1 MKFKRILAVVLSALM
16 LTSMASFTVSA
27 KEDAELMAEPLL
39 ELLVSSDDAK
49 AAGLLK
55 QCERGTATSAYDAEN
70 DIVYNHYVPNF
81 AGTNG
86 DNSLYFNMYGL
97 DPAIV
102 PSTRTLYVVTY
113 MRSNV
118 AATTTAGFYQ
128 VKNSEGGGAAQPTS
142 EGVAYAGDEKWTKMV
157 YTLNLGDDFYSSNH
171 LWIRPIGNNKVIN
184 DDGSHAMADD
194 AYFDICGVA
203 LFDDLASAEAYD
215 LAALN
220 KAPTITISFDAGAG
234 TGEYESYTTVPG
246 YINPSNVVFPTTAPV
261 APEGMEFNGWAAEE
275 TGTPLTGDVA
285 TPDIS
290 TKYYAQYKYVDN
302 EEVEYDD
309 IYLQNVYYKLMND
322 KNLTIGYLGGS
333 VTVGS
338 GAENP
343 GANSKVA
350 WRALTTQ
357 WFKDNFAD
365 ATIKEVYAGI
375 GGTGSTFGSY
385 RMTRDLDLANNK
397 IDLLFVD
404 SCVND
409 SYEGFSY
416 ADKDY
421 LWENDAVIVAKIL
434 ENNPKCE
441 IVFINV
447 TDNGK
452 IKSAADAGAVQA
464 HREFAQPN
472 GFAFVDFKIAMA
484 RELTG
489 DPEATHA
496 EDISKWN
503 DYYADSVH
511 PKAAGYK
518 VYFEYLRDELLADL
532 VNEELNVSK
541 AKYEDTVPTVL
552 DLDTVDTDR
561 YIGGNANSNAAEGLA
576 TIKNYLNG
584 QDNGFMGGNSM
595 SAAAEGYSFTFKF
608 TGKNALIWSNKHVEN
623 ALLDVYVND
632 NTNIGSPDNTIDMWR
647 NQKAAND
654 AQNYLFPV
662 LAEDLD
668 EAAETT
674 VTIVLRKNVDTA
686 TRTEQLGYNAEDV
699 GDALRNQIRNIAIK
713 GGTMDSVEFLNAPDA
728 FKTEVKYEDIV
739 VPNTFFNKGIDSAVG
754 LSRTPGT
761 QYPWIDG
768 ETMIDTLKLTRD
780 GDKEGNF
787 ATDGWGLQ
795 TYGIVLD
802 HYNYVTY
809 YLYVDDPEGKT
820 ADKKIFCNVYQLSGG
835 GTSIESE
842 YTIVPNAWQRIP
854 ISLANCQAKAQP
866 LEALKQFH
874 FRPLGNG
881 TTVQAMDGVTVY
893 LEKAVFS
900 AENPGYWADLD
911 AKVTNIKV
919 DGESVEGFNINTFE
933 YNVVLPYG
941 TTEVPTVTADKN
953 IPEAVITIVQA
964 DSVTGK
970 ATVTL
975 EGATDA
981 DDVVYTINFS
991 VFDGIKVNGF
1001 KAGDVEI
1008 AIEEGKT
1015 EYVVNLP
1022 AGTTEVPEIV
1032 ADFEGDPAKI
1042 TTTQAT
1048 ALDGAATIEL
1058 DDGTVYTI
1066 TFNVLPSL
1074 EEIYEGA
1081 KIVYVSEAGAGEKNG
1096 TSMDNAYAT
1105 LKAALNAEAAT
1116 EGKVVFAILD
1126 DVKIT
1131 SNADLNIPKDFVITS
1146 VGGDIYATS
1155 HPTFKTN
1162 GGSDIVIENIDI
1174 YHTRATGGING
1185 EIYLVAK
1192 GNNLTLKNVN
1202 AIPYSEREGEVR
1214 TATLFVQP
1222 GGDGG
1227 NFTKTEDTKLVIEN
1241 VTGITVRGG
1250 GYGGS
1255 TFAGGIDYTIGG
1267 ETVIGT
1273 INTGIQAAG
1282 SSNQKTGDA
1291 AFDANG
1297 NPVTNQPEANRTVN
1311 GDIAVAVK
1319 DEAKVTTIT
1328 ATNYGI
1334 LKGDL
1339 VITVQDDATVGTV
1352 DFSASSIKKKNQ
1364 AGDADVL
1371 MAEGRL
1377 EGNGIVYILGGSVGT
1392 VKGTQG
1398 QKRAIVVDLNNA
1410 VVPEYIANVN
1420 NIVTYEGNGTVTIEY
1435 AEDGTASIA
1444 LASETAKFAEVTFAD
1459 GSVKKYDMSTD
1470 EEVVLA
1476 HDMAIAI
1483 TEGTTAVVFNEG
1495 VGVTFKA
1502 LEADG
1507 AKADY
1512 TETFTGLEGMKVEKP
1527 ADPEVKNDYFEF
1539 VGWALEGTTD
1549 IVTDFGTFT
1558 AQTPAAVTYVA
1569 IFKEAPA
1576 VQFKAYAADG
1586 ASADYEKTIYGI
1598 TGNPVSDKM
1607 AAEGVEAPAAIANH
1621 TFLGWALEG
1630 TTIVVDEFGTFADEK
1645 AVYVAIYDEDPY
1657 AVFKATVEA
1666 GAAEAIDTKIYGV
1679 LGQDIVAPTVTTK
1692 EHFTFKGWALEG
1704 TTDIVENLIFDQVDN
1719 TYVAIIEEDPKFT
1732 VTVYDGNDKVDEV
1745 TDYKGFTY
1753 TFKKLENTPTSRFLG
1768 YSLNEGATEA
1778 DLLAGDEITVISD
1791 NTFYAVRKEIKLE
1804 DAQYTFAGSYD
1815 YSEQKYIIEMYYEGP
1830 EANMTAYGFEV
1841 DEEVFGDIEY
1851 VIAEALQSTGTNA
1864 DVQTNYV
1871 KDVVY
1876 PASGA
1881 TFGDDMKTPV
1891 LVATITASM
1900 TPEQYA
1906 ALVPADDFVELG
1918 AAEDITGAYANNQWQ
1933 YIKNDP
1939 EFSLDIASRV
1949 YPIYFTELVDDK
1961 DITVT
1966 VEGVVAEI
1974 STVTAPT
1981 EGKKLEAI
1989 TFTVETAEG
1998 EEPGLVA
2005 YYVDGVAMG
2014 ELVAGD
2020 DGITYTIPA
2029 EKVLGDVTIELSYGE
2044 PILEVTITDIEAP
2057 VAQAT
2062 PDTEAT
2068 AGHDTYTI
2076 DSVTWE
2082 PADAEFG
2089 FDTAYTVKVTV
2100 TAADEYAF
2108 TGKTVYTINGETA
2121 TVKKVDI
2128 DTVELSYTFAPTV
2141 KELGKISVA
2150 AGLVRKDGNKAYANF
2165 ATITVLAADGAE
2177 VAAWTETAEDAAVA
2191 AEFEVLAG
2199 TYTVKIAKNG
2209 YLTYTEEVEVVYNE
2223 TTEVEKDLVAGNL
2236 YGEGIGAD
2244 NNEIDL
2250 LDFAALTSA
2259 FTKKDDT
2266 RDADTL
2272 AAYRAR
2278 VDIDED
2284 GVVNVFDL
2292 NYIKGNFGEK
2302 AE

>member
-27 KEDAELMAEPLL
+27 KEDAELTAEPLL
-39 ELLVSSDDAK
+39 AFTTATNQGKLN
-49 AAGLLK
+49 
-55 QCERGTATSAYDAEN
+55 QCERGKSSIGYDAEN
-70 DIVYNHYVPNF
+70 DIVYTHVVPNF
-81 AGTNG
+81 EGTG
-86 DNSLYFNMYGL
+86 SDNSIYINMYGL
-97 DPAIV
+97 PAV
-102 PSTRTLYVVTY
+102 TANTNALYAVCY
-113 MRSNV
+113 MRSNQ
-118 AATTTAGFYQ
+118 ATTAASAGFY
-128 VKNSEGGGAAQPTS
+128 GGLQGVSTNGTSTYDGSGEWAKQLYTIAIAENGIGA
-142 EGVAYAGDEKWTKMV
+142 
-157 YTLNLGDDFYSSNH
+157 SSTH
-171 LWIRPIGNNKVIN
+171 FWIRPIGSNTVNKVEEI
-184 DDGSHAMADD
+184 DGVKTVTGKVMAED
-194 AYFDICGVA
+194 AYYDVAGVA
-203 LFDDLASAEAYD
+203 LFTDLASAEAYD
-215 LAALN
+215 VAALSSG
-220 KAPTITISFDAGAG
+220 KITISFDANG
-234 TGEYESYTTVPG
+234 GEGEFESYTVAAG
-246 YINPSNVVFPTTAPV
+246 KYAASNVVFPAEAPTAP
-261 APEGMEFNGWAAEE
+261 AGMEFNGWATEVN
-275 TGTPLTGDVA
+275 GTPLTGDVA
-285 TPDIS
+285 TPDVD
-290 TKYYAQYKYVDN
+290 TTYYATYKYAD
-302 EEVEYDD
+302 EEGVEYDD

-333 VTVGS
+333 VTVGAGATVS
-338 GAENP
+338 GP
-343 GANSKVA
+343 NSTTA
-350 WRALTTQ
+350 WRALTTK
-357 WFKDNFAD
+357 WFKDNFPN
-365 ATIKEVYAGI
+365 ATIKEVYGGI

-385 RMTRDLDLANNK
+385 RMTRDLDLENNK

-409 SYEGFSY
+409 QYEGFGYS
-416 ADKDY
+416 DKDF
-421 LWENDAVIVAKIL
+421 LHENDAVIVAKAL
-434 ENNPKCE
+434 ENNPKCQ
-441 IVFINV
+441 IVFVNV
-447 TDNGK
+447 PNNGT
-452 IKSAADAGAVQA
+452 ILSAGDSGAVQA
-464 HREFAQPN
+464 HKEFAAAN
-472 GFAFVDFKIAMA
+472 GFEFIDFKVGMA
-484 RELTG
+484 QELMG
-489 DPEATHA
+489 DDEAVNATQTA
-496 EDISKWN
+496 VNEKWST
-503 DYYADSVH
+503 YFTDSVH
-511 PKAAGYK
+511 PADAGYK
-518 VYFEYLRDELLADL
+518 VYFEYLRDELLAEL
-532 VNEELNVSK
+532 VDDTLTVSK
-541 AKYEDTVPTVL
+541 AKYEDTVPA
-552 DLDTVDTDR
+552 DLDVSAVDTNR
-561 YIGGNANSNAAEGLA
+561 FCGGTANSNTLPGLA
-576 TIKNYLNG
+576 TIKNYLDG
-584 QDNGFMGGNSM
+584 QDNGFIGGN
-595 SAAAEGYSFTFKF
+595 AVQALKEGYSTTFKF
-608 TGKNALIWSNKHVEN
+608 TGTNAYIWANKHSYN
-623 ALLDVYVND
+623 ALLDVYIND
-632 NTNIGSPDNTIDMWR
+632 NTTVGSPDHTIDMWR
-647 NQKAAND
+647 NQESG
-654 AQNYLFPV
+654 QSYMFPV
-662 LAEDLD
+662 LTEDLD

-674 VTIVLRKNVDTA
+674 VTLVLRQNVDQE
-686 TRTEQLGYNAEDV
+686 TRKAAGHNANV
-699 GDALRNQIRNIAIK
+699 GTRMQNTINNIAIK
-713 GGTMDSVEFLNAPDA
+713 GGTMDSVEFLAAPEA
-728 FKTEVKYEDIV
+728 FKTTVTYEDIV
-739 VPNTFFNKGIDSAVG
+739 VPHEFFDKAIDGAGG
-754 LSRTPGT
+754 LARDKNAT
-761 QYPWIDG
+761 YPWIDG
-768 ETMIDTLKLTRD
+768 TPVEVMSLKRNGSNT
-780 GDKEGNF
+780 GGF
-787 ATDGWGLQ
+787 ATDGYGLS
-795 TYGIVLD
+795 TYGIVLE

-820 ADKKIFCNVYQLSGG
+820 ANKKIFCNVYQLSGG
-835 GTSIESE
+835 ATSIESE

-854 ISLANCQAKAQP
+854 ISLANAQAKATKP
-866 LEALKQFH
+866 LETLVQFH

-881 TTVQAMDGVTVY
+881 TTVESMDGVTVY

-919 DGESVEGFNINTFE
+919 NGESVEGFNLNKFE
-933 YNVVLPYG
+933 YDVLLPFG
-941 TTEVPTVTADKN
+941 TTEIPTVTAEKN
-953 IPEAVITIVQA
+953 IEEAVVEVKQA
-964 DSVTGK
+964 DTVDGT

-975 EGATDA
+975 KGATEA

-991 VFDGIKVNGF
+991 VFDGIKLNGF
-1001 KAGDVEI
+1001 TAGDVEI
-1008 AIEEGKT
+1008 EIEEGKT

-1048 ALDGAATIEL
+1048 ALDGAATITL

-1074 EEIYEGA
+1074 EEVYVGA

-1105 LKAALNAEAAT
+1105 LKTALNAEAAT

-1126 DVKIT
+1126 DVKNT

-1162 GGSDIVIENIDI
+1162 GGSNIVIENIDI
-1174 YHTRATGGING
+1174 YHTRPTGDING

-1192 GNNLTLKNVN
+1192 GNDLTLRNVN
-1202 AIPYSEREGEVR
+1202 AIPYSEQEGKVR
-1214 TATLFVQP
+1214 TATLYVQP

-1267 ETVIGT
+1267 ETELGT

-1364 AGDADVL
+1364 AGDADVV

-1410 VVPEYIANVN
+1410 VVPEYITNVN

-1512 TETFTGLEGMKVEKP
+1512 TETFTGLEGMAVTAP
-1527 ADPEVKNDYFEF
+1527 AAVEVKNEHFEF

-1549 IVTDFGTFT
+1549 IVEDFGKFT
-1558 AQTPAAVTYVA
+1558 ADAVTYVA

-1586 ASADYEKTIYGI
+1586 ASADYDKTIYGI

-1607 AAEGVEAPAAIANH
+1607 AADGVEAPAAKAYH

-1630 TTIVVDEFGTFADEK
+1630 TTVIVDAFGTFADEK

-1657 AVFKATVEA
+1657 AIFKATVES

-1704 TTDIVENLIFDQVDN
+1704 TTDIDENLIFGQVDN
-1719 TYVAIIEEDPKFT
+1719 TYVAVIEEDPKYT

-1753 TFKKLENTPTSRFLG
+1753 TFKKLDNTPTSRFLG
-1768 YSLNEGATEA
+1768 YSLNAGATEP
-1778 DLLAGDEITVISD
+1778 DLLADNEITVISD
-1791 NTFYAVRKEIKLE
+1791 NTFYVVRKEIVLE
-1804 DAQYTFAGSYD
+1804 DAEYTFYGEYD
-1815 YSEQKYIIEMYYEGP
+1815 YSEEQYVIEMYYEGP
-1830 EANMTAYGFEV
+1830 KANMTAFGLAYPTEFTVEYS
-1841 DEEVFGDIEY
+1841 DEF
-1851 VIAEALQSTGTNA
+1851 QSTGTHNA
-1864 DVQTNYV
+1864 EGEGYYT
-1871 KDVVY
+1871 DVVY
-1876 PASGA
+1876 PTVGG

-1891 LVATITASM
+1891 LVATITLDM
-1900 TPEQYA
+1900 TAEEYA
-1906 ALVPADDFVELG
+1906 ANAYEDFVKYDND
-1918 AAEDITGAYANNQWQ
+1918 ADITGAYAGGEWQ
-1933 YIKNDP
+1933 YIKND
-1939 EFSLDIASRV
+1939 EGFSLDVESRV
-1949 YPIYFTELVDDK
+1949 YPIYFASLIDDK

-1966 VEGVVAEI
+1966 VEGAVAEI

-1981 EGKKLEAI
+1981 EGKMLEAI
-1989 TFTVETAEG
+1989 TFTVETAED
-1998 EEPGLVA
+1998 EEPGLVS

-2014 ELVAGD
+2014 ELIAGD
-2020 DGITYTIPA
+2020 DGITYTIAA
-2029 EKVLGDVTIELSYGE
+2029 ENVLGDVIIELSYGE
-2044 PILEVTITDIEAP
+2044 PILEVAITDIEAP
-2057 VAQAT
+2057 EAQGT

-2082 PADAEFG
+2082 PADEEFA

-2121 TVKKVDI
+2121 TVKKIDI
-2128 DTVELSYTFAPTV
+2128 DTIELSYTFENTV
-2141 KELGKISVA
+2141 EELGTLSVV
-2150 AGLVRKDGNKAYANF
+2150 AGLVRDEADAAYANF
-2165 ATITVLAADGAE
+2165 GTITVLDAEGTE
-2177 VAAWTETAEDAAVA
+2177 VASYTEGTEAGNTLA

-2199 TYTVKIAKNG
+2199 TYTVVIAKNG
-2209 YLTYTEEVEVVYNE
+2209 YLTYEEEVEVVYNE
-2223 TTEVEKDLVAGNL
+2223 ETEVETDLVAGNL
-2236 YGEGIGAD
+2236 AQAAD
-2244 NNEIDL
+2244 DEVINL
-2250 LDFAALTSA
+2250 LDFAAITAA
-2259 FTKKDDT
+2259 FTSEA
-2266 RDADTL
+2266 DASDAEAL
-2272 AAYRAR
+2272 AAYRAL

-2284 GVVNVFDL
+2284 GIVTIYDL
-2292 NYIKGNFGEK
+2292 MYVK
-2302 AE
+2302 ANWTSIN

>member
-27 KEDAELMAEPLL
+27 QDAELLAAPIWERLAISGKDTARPLY
-39 ELLVSSDDAK
+39 
-49 AAGLLK
+49 
-55 QCERGTATSAYDAEN
+55 QTEN
-70 DIVYNHYVPNF
+70 
-81 AGTNG
+81 GTN
-86 DNSLYFNMYGL
+86 
-97 DPAIV
+97 
-102 PSTRTLYVVTY
+102 
-113 MRSNV
+113 
-118 AATTTAGFYQ
+118 
-128 VKNSEGGGAAQPTS
+128 
-142 EGVAYAGDEKWTKMV
+142 
-157 YTLNLGDDFYSSNH
+157 
-171 LWIRPIGNNKVIN
+171 
-184 DDGSHAMADD
+184 
-194 AYFDICGVA
+194 
-203 LFDDLASAEAYD
+203 
-215 LAALN
+215 
-220 KAPTITISFDAGAG
+220 
-234 TGEYESYTTVPG
+234 
-246 YINPSNVVFPTTAPV
+246 
-261 APEGMEFNGWAAEE
+261 
-275 TGTPLTGDVA
+275 
-285 TPDIS
+285 
-290 TKYYAQYKYVDN
+290 
-302 EEVEYDD
+302 
-309 IYLQNVYYKLMND
+309 
-322 KNLTIGYLGGS
+322 
-333 VTVGS
+333 
-338 GAENP
+338 
-343 GANSKVA
+343 
-350 WRALTTQ
+350 
-357 WFKDNFAD
+357 
-365 ATIKEVYAGI
+365 
-375 GGTGSTFGSY
+375 
-385 RMTRDLDLANNK
+385 
-397 IDLLFVD
+397 
-404 SCVND
+404 
-409 SYEGFSY
+409 
-416 ADKDY
+416 
-421 LWENDAVIVAKIL
+421 
-434 ENNPKCE
+434 
-441 IVFINV
+441 
-447 TDNGK
+447 
-452 IKSAADAGAVQA
+452 
-464 HREFAQPN
+464 
-472 GFAFVDFKIAMA
+472 
-484 RELTG
+484 
-489 DPEATHA
+489 
-496 EDISKWN
+496 
-503 DYYADSVH
+503 
-511 PKAAGYK
+511 
-518 VYFEYLRDELLADL
+518 
-532 VNEELNVSK
+532 
-541 AKYEDTVPTVL
+541 
-552 DLDTVDTDR
+552 
-561 YIGGNANSNAAEGLA
+561 
-576 TIKNYLNG
+576 
-584 QDNGFMGGNSM
+584 
-595 SAAAEGYSFTFKF
+595 
-608 TGKNALIWSNKHVEN
+608 
-623 ALLDVYVND
+623 
-632 NTNIGSPDNTIDMWR
+632 
-647 NQKAAND
+647 
-654 AQNYLFPV
+654 
-662 LAEDLD
+662 
-668 EAAETT
+668 
-674 VTIVLRKNVDTA
+674 
-686 TRTEQLGYNAEDV
+686 
-699 GDALRNQIRNIAIK
+699 
-713 GGTMDSVEFLNAPDA
+713 SVE
-728 FKTEVKYEDIV
+728 V
-739 VPNTFFNKGIDSAVG
+739 
-754 LSRTPGT
+754 
-761 QYPWIDG
+761 
-768 ETMIDTLKLTRD
+768 
-780 GDKEGNF
+780 
-787 ATDGWGLQ
+787 
-795 TYGIVLD
+795 
-802 HYNYVTY
+802 
-809 YLYVDDPEGKT
+809 
-820 ADKKIFCNVYQLSGG
+820 
-835 GTSIESE
+835 
-842 YTIVPNAWQRIP
+842 
-854 ISLANCQAKAQP
+854 
-866 LEALKQFH
+866 
-874 FRPLGNG
+874 
-881 TTVQAMDGVTVY
+881 
-893 LEKAVFS
+893 
-900 AENPGYWADLD
+900 
-911 AKVTNIKV
+911 
-919 DGESVEGFNINTFE
+919 
-933 YNVVLPYG
+933 
-941 TTEVPTVTADKN
+941 
-953 IPEAVITIVQA
+953 
-964 DSVTGK
+964 
-970 ATVTL
+970 
-975 EGATDA
+975 
-981 DDVVYTINFS
+981 
-991 VFDGIKVNGF
+991 
-1001 KAGDVEI
+1001 

-1022 AGTTEVPEIV
+1022 AGTTEVPVIT

-1081 KIVYVSEAGAGEKNG
+1081 KIVYVSETGAGEKNG

-1105 LKAALNAEAAT
+1105 LKTALNAEAAT

-1131 SNADLNIPKDFVITS
+1131 SNADMNIGKDIVITS

-1174 YHTRATGGING
+1174 YHTRPTGDINV
-1185 EIYLVAK
+1185 EIYLVAN

-1222 GGDGG
+1222 GGNSG
-1227 NFTKTEDTKLVIEN
+1227 NFTKTADTKLVLEN
-1241 VTGITVRGG
+1241 VTGIYVRGG
-1250 GYGGS
+1250 GYRGS
-1255 TFAGGIDYTIGG
+1255 TFAGGIDYVVGG
-1267 ETVIGT
+1267 KSEFSNILA
-1273 INTGIQAAG
+1273 GIQAED
-1282 SSNQKTGDA
+1282 SSNQKKVGDDLQ
-1291 AFDANG
+1291 FDANG

-1339 VITVQDDATVGTV
+1339 TITVQDDATVGTV
-1352 DFSASSIKKKNQ
+1352 KFAASSIKKKNQ
-1364 AGDADVL
+1364 AGDAEVL

-1398 QKRAIVVDLNNA
+1398 KKRAIVVDLNNA
-1410 VVPEYIANVN
+1410 VVPKYIANVN
-1420 NIVTYEGNGTVTIEY
+1420 NIVTYEGNGTVTIAY

-1476 HDMAIAI
+1476 HDMAISI

-1512 TETFTGLEGMKVEKP
+1512 TETFPGLEGMKVEKP
-1527 ADPEVKNDYFEF
+1527 ADPEVKNEKFEF
-1539 VGWALEGTTD
+1539 KGWALEGDETKTLVTDFGKFTADAVTYVAVFKEAPNVVFKALAADGAAEDFNAAGEPIYGTTGD
-1549 IVTDFGTFT
+1549 PVVAPEVPAAKTHFTPLGWAKEGTTEIVTDFGTFT
-1558 AQTPAAVTYVA
+1558 
-1569 IFKEAPA
+1569 
-1576 VQFKAYAADG
+1576 
-1586 ASADYEKTIYGI
+1586 
-1598 TGNPVSDKM
+1598 
-1607 AAEGVEAPAAIANH
+1607 
-1621 TFLGWALEG
+1621 
-1630 TTIVVDEFGTFADEK
+1630 DEK

-1657 AVFKATVEA
+1657 AIFKATVES

-1679 LGQDIVAPTVTTK
+1679 LGRDIVAPTVTTK

-1745 TDYKGFTY
+1745 TDYKGFKY
-1753 TFKKLENTPTSRFLG
+1753 TFKKLDNTPTSRFLG

-1778 DLLAGDEITVISD
+1778 DLLAGDEIQVISD

-1830 EANMTAYGFEV
+1830 EANMTAYGFKV
-1841 DEEVFGDIEY
+1841 NEEVFGDIEY
-1851 VIAEALQSTGTNA
+1851 VIAEALQSTDTNA

-1876 PASGA
+1876 PTSGA

-1939 EFSLDIASRV
+1939 EFSLDVASRV

-1961 DITVT
+1961 DIIVT
-1966 VEGVVAEI
+1966 VEGVVEEI

-1989 TFTVETAEG
+1989 TFTVVTAEN
-1998 EEPGLVA
+1998 EEPGLVS

-2029 EKVLGDVTIELSYGE
+2029 EKVLGDVTIELAYGE

-2057 VAQAT
+2057 VAQGT

-2100 TAADEYAF
+2100 TAADEYSF

-2128 DTVELSYTFAPTV
+2128 DTVELSYTFDPTV

-2150 AGLVRKDGNKAYANF
+2150 AGLVRKDGKDGKDGNKAYANF
-2165 ATITVLAADGAE
+2165 ATITVLADGAE

-2236 YGEGIGAD
+2236 YGEGIGTD

-2250 LDFAALTSA
+2250 LDFAAITSA

-2284 GVVNVFDL
+2284 GIVNVFDL